1 MPNRNLFLA
10 PCASDSPQ
18 EHFRRTVRDRVT
30 ADIYREHT
38 AHDYGD
44 SIGIWGLVPNLE
56 STWKKL
62 SAGDYIVF
70 YWGNKQY
77 KYSAEVVAT
86 EHNPDLAKELWP
98 AYADR
103 DDSADPWE
111 YIVYLDEPR
120 EIDIDSQELQG
131 ELLGEDKH
139 FTMRFRPV
147 NDEGLRTIR
156 NEFGGV
162 KEYIE
167 AHTVTTFDDYT
178 GETSKTESPSTN
190 ETESSKHSLP
200 DHPLFEHLGS
210 SSTTSIFKITA
221 PPDFWLTAVE
231 HCGIP
236 LGGDYGEMSEISD
249 GDILLFHSTQTPM
262 DDQLSERDSKLFGV
276 VIAGRRGQK
285 EKPWTWEERRS
296 NSDTR
301 FSAFLSFDRVFLTG
315 NPEEISV
322 TAQIE
327 NRSAK
332 RREAE
337 LDELLS
343 NGLSSE
349 QINDICDE
357 FDVGFPYQETLVELN
372 TGEEFGR
379 GHALISHLAQRLRE
393 YSSISFTTDFEGE
406 IQASVFDG
414 LHFPE
419 DENQVVSSA
428 SELAM
433 DITAALRSGKHIV
446 FTGPPG
452 TGKTEIASRVSDY
465 LVENHPNL
473 YTDREITTATA
484 DWSTFDTIGGYM
496 PESENDASESL
507 EFSPGLI
514 LNRFKNRETGHQLNE
529 PVIIDELNRA
539 DIDKAFGQLFT
550 LLSGQSV
557 TLPYTKGGKE
567 IELLAAT
574 ETVEQPAEH
583 QYVVPRSWRIFATMN
598 TYDKTSLYEMSYA
611 FMRRFAFIR
620 IPSPELPDGTSR
632 EEEERLEQIVFDF
645 ADVWDL
651 SPEREEA
658 MSVGRVWR
666 ETNHAVDDRAI
677 GPAIVEDMLRYVSQH
692 PGSDLGYILTQ
703 AVISYILPQ
712 LEGVPKR
719 KKIVREIAGVQRINE
734 QQLEEA
740 ARDILQVSIST
751 DE

>member
-1 MPNRNLFLA
+1 MADSRSIVHMPNRNLFLA
-10 PCASDSPQ
+10 PCASDRPQ
-18 EHFRRTVRDRVT
+18 EHFRRTVRDGVT

-44 SIGIWGLVPNLE
+44 SIGVWGLVPNLE

-62 SAGDYIVF
+62 SAGDYVVF

-98 AYADR
+98 AYADESAGE
-103 DDSADPWE
+103 DDPADPWE
-111 YIVYLDEPR
+111 CIVYLDEPR
-120 EIDIDSQELQG
+120 EIDIDSRDLQG
-131 ELLGEDKH
+131 ELLGEGKH

-156 NEFGGV
+156 NKFGSV

-167 AHTVTTFDDYT
+167 EHTVTTFDDYV
-178 GETSKTESPSTN
+178 EDTSNTESPSTDGAGAPDRP
-190 ETESSKHSLP
+190 EP
-200 DHPLFEHLGS
+200 DHPLFDHLNS
-210 SSTTSIFKITA
+210 SSERSIFKITA
-221 PPDFWLTAVE
+221 PPDFWLTVIE

-236 LGGDYGEMSEISD
+236 LGGDYGEMSEISK

-276 VIAGRRGQK
+276 VVAGRRAPK
-285 EKPWTWEERRS
+285 ERPWTWEERRS
-296 NSDTR
+296 DSDTQ
-301 FSAFLSFDRVFLTG
+301 FSAFISFTRLFLTG
-315 NPEEISV
+315 TPERINAN
-322 TAQIE
+322 TPIE
-327 NRSAK
+327 DRSAK
-332 RREAE
+332 TRETE
-337 LDELLS
+337 LDGLLR
-343 NGLSSE
+343 NGLSAE
-349 QINDICDE
+349 QIDEICDQ
-357 FDVGFPYQETLVELN
+357 FDVGFPYQETLVELSS
-372 TGEEFGR
+372 GEQFGR
-379 GHALISHLAQRLRE
+379 GQALLAQMAPELTE
-393 YSSISFTTDFEGE
+393 HSSISFTADLEGE
-406 IQASVFDG
+406 VQASVFDG
-414 LHFPE
+414 LHFPDGE
-419 DENQVVSSA
+419 TQGVSSA

-473 YTDREITTATA
+473 YTDRELTTATA

-496 PESENDASESL
+496 PESENDTSDSL

-514 LNRFKNRETGHQLNE
+514 LNRFKNRRTGQQLNE
-529 PVIIDELNRA
+529 PVIIDELNHS

-557 TLPYTKGGKE
+557 TLPYTKNSQE
-567 IELLAAT
+567 IELLAAA
-574 ETVEQPAEH
+574 ESAELPAEH
-583 QYVVPRSWRIFATMN
+583 QYVVPQSWRIFATMN

-620 IPSPELPDGTSR
+620 IPAPALPDGTSR
-632 EEEERLEQIVFDF
+632 EEEEKLEQIVFDF
-645 ADVWDL
+645 ADVWAL

-666 ETNHAVDDRAI
+666 EANHAVDDRAI
-677 GPAIVEDMLRYVSQH
+677 GPAIVEDMLRYISQH
-692 PGSDLGYILTQ
+692 PGNDLGYILTQ
-703 AVISYILPQ
+703 AVVSYLLPQ

-719 KKIVREIAGVQRINE
+719 KKIVRKALVNH
-734 QQLEEA
+734 
-740 ARDILQVSIST
+740 
-751 DE
+751 